1 MGSVS
6 NVSVRFTSYGD
17 VVLDQ
22 LIAAR
27 QNEHSPSVV
36 YLQSF
41 PPGVSTRVIDPF
53 VNLVPSGTYL
63 VNGLIVLPP
72 RDNTYM
78 YSLTTSV
85 APIGLL
91 FHPTNPAYF
100 PVMQMPL
107 IYLYHSAPKELH
119 FQFFWI

>member
-1 MGSVS
+1 MGSIS
-6 NVSVRFTSYGD
+6 NVSVRFTTYGD

-22 LIAAR
+22 LISAR
-27 QNEHSPSVV
+27 QNNQSPGVV

-41 PPGVSTRVIDPF
+41 PPGVSTRVHDPF
-53 VNLVPSGTYL
+53 ANLTPTGAYL
-63 VNGLIVLPP
+63 LNGLIVLPP
-72 RDNTYM
+72 RDNVTL
-78 YSLTTSV
+78 YSITTSITPV
-85 APIGLL
+85 GLL

-107 IYLYHSAPKELH
+107 IYLFHSAPKELN